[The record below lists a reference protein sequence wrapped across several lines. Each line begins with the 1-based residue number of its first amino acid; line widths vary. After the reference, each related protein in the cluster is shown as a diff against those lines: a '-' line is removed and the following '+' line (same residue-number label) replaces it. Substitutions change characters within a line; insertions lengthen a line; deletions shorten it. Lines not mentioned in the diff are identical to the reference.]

1 MTKEET
7 IKIMAML
14 NAFYAGGKNDPQQQ
28 ATAWH
33 LVLQKYDYKAA
44 QEAIVLFAEN
54 DTREYATFPAVG
66 NIVEKIREVQKGKDL
81 PIREI
86 LDRIQ
91 MGWSYEGLRFGKEF
105 ITEDEYYQW
114 MNIDA
119 EEFASDI
126 EKYANVLKH
135 RRDYG
140 TDEDEPILISNEKM
154 LPMKRS
160 TK

>member
-14 NAFYAGGKNDPQQQ
+14 NAFYAGGKNDPKMQ

-33 LVLQKYDYKAA
+33 LVLHKYDYNVA

-66 NIVEKIREVQKGKDL
+66 NIVKAIKQVQMKKDQAVRCVL
-81 PIREI
+81 YN
-86 LDRIQ
+86 IQ
-91 MGWSYEGLRFGKEF
+91 MGQSYKGLKFGKEL
-105 ITEDEYYQW
+105 ISE
-114 MNIDA
+114 
-119 EEFASDI
+119 EEFCEWSMINAEDFAADI
-126 EKYANVLKH
+126 EKYETILKH

-140 TDEDEPILISNEKM
+140 TDEEVVLISNEKM
-154 LPMKRS
+154 LPMKR
-160 TK
+160 